1 MKYLIIIAALLLA
14 GCEYEYK
21 CVDGVIYNR
30 MNETTWHRSGVYA
43 GVPCVSEESKR

>member
-14 GCEYEYK
+14 GCDNEYK
-21 CVDGVIYNR
+21 CFDGVIYSR
-30 MNETTWHRSGVYA
+30 MNATTWSRSGVYA